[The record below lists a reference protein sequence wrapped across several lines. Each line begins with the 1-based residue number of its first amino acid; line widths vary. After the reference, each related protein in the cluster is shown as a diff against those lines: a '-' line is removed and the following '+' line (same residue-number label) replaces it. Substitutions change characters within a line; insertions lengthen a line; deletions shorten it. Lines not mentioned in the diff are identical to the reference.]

1 MTIEQVAIDKPGR
14 REILVRTAAAGLC
27 HSDLHFIEGA
37 YPTPV
42 PTVLGHESAGVV
54 EAVGEDVT
62 YLKPGDHVISCLSVF
77 CGHCEFCLSGHPSI
91 CQTADVKLPP
101 GVAKRLTWQGKHL
114 NQFLNLSSFAEQMLV
129 HEHALVKVRDDM
141 PLDLASLIG
150 CSVVTGYGAVVHTA
164 KIAPGS
170 TVAVFGAGGIGLATI
185 NAAQIAG
192 AGRIIA
198 IDKEPFKLELAK
210 TFGATDV
217 LDAAAGDTVKRVVEL
232 SGGGVHYSFECIGL
246 KATAEQSFSALRP
259 GGTATLIG
267 MIPVG
272 TRIELHGADF
282 LRERRIQGCMMG
294 SNRFRT
300 DMPRLVEFYLQGRL
314 HLEEMVSTR
323 IALEQ
328 INEGFAALKSGSI
341 TRDVVVFAPEA
352 VAVTFCWPPI
362 LDCHFHVKEMV
373 AKSAYSD

>member
-1 MTIEQVAIDKPGR
+1 MKAAVLHAPREAMTIEDVAIAKPKR
-14 REILVRTAAAGLC
+14 REVLVRTAAAGLC

-37 YPTPV
+37 YPTPMPV
-42 PTVLGHESAGVV
+42 VLGHESAGVV

-62 YLKPGDHVISCLSVF
+62 YVKPGDHVISCLSVF
-77 CGHCEFCLSGHPSI
+77 CGHCEFCLSGHLSI
-91 CQTADVKLPP
+91 CQTPEVKLAP
-101 GVAKRLTWQGKHL
+101 GVARRLTWQGRHL
-114 NQFLNLSSFAEQMLV
+114 NQFLNLSSFAEQMVV

-164 KIAPGS
+164 RIEPGS

-185 NAAQIAG
+185 NSAQIAG
-192 AGRIIA
+192 AARIIA
-198 IDKEPFKLELAK
+198 IDKDPFKLALAR

-217 LDAAAGDTVKRVVEL
+217 VDATEGDTVKRIVAL
-232 SGGGVHYSFECIGL
+232 TGGGVQYSFECIGL
-246 KATAEQSFSALRP
+246 KATAEQSFSALRS

-272 TRIELHGADF
+272 TKIELHGVDF

-300 DMPRLVEFYLQGRL
+300 DMPRLIEFYLQGRL
-314 HLEEMVSTR
+314 RLAEMVSAR
-323 IALEQ
+323 IGLAQ
-328 INEGFAALKSGSI
+328 INEGFAALKAGGI
-341 TRDVVVFAPEA
+341 ARNVIVFDA
-352 VAVTFCWPPI
+352 
-362 LDCHFHVKEMV
+362 
-373 AKSAYSD
+373 

>member
-1 MTIEQVAIDKPGR
+1 MKAAVLHAPHQPMTIEQVAIDKPGR
-14 REILVRTAAAGLC
+14 REVLVRTAAAGLC

-62 YLKPGDHVISCLSVF
+62 YLRPGDHVISCLSVF

-91 CQTADVKLPP
+91 CQTAEVKLPP

-198 IDKEPFKLELAK
+198 IDKEPFKLQLAK

-217 LDAAAGDTVKRVVEL
+217 LDASTGDTVKRIVEL
-232 SGGGVHYSFECIGL
+232 SRGGVHYSFECIGL
-246 KATAEQSFSALRP
+246 KATAEQSFSALRS

-272 TRIELHGADF
+272 TRIELHGVDF

-300 DMPRLVEFYLQGRL
+300 DMPRLIEFYLQGRL
-314 HLEEMVSTR
+314 HLEEMVSAR

-328 INEGFAALKSGSI
+328 INEGFARLKSGGI
-341 TRDVVVFAPEA
+341 ARDVIVFAQ
-352 VAVTFCWPPI
+352 
-362 LDCHFHVKEMV
+362 
-373 AKSAYSD
+373 

>member
-1 MTIEQVAIDKPGR
+1 MPMKAAVLHAARQPMTIENVSIDKPKR
-14 REILVRTAAAGLC
+14 REVLLRTAAAGLC

-42 PTVLGHESAGVV
+42 PVVLGHESAGIV

-77 CGHCEFCLSGHPSI
+77 CGHCEFCLSGHLSI
-91 CQTADVKLPP
+91 CQTPEVKMPP
-101 GVAKRLTWQGKHL
+101 GAARRLSWQDKHL

-129 HEHALVKVRDDM
+129 HEHALVKVREDM

-150 CSVVTGYGAVVHTA
+150 CSVITGYGAVVHTA
-164 KIAPGS
+164 RIEPGS

-192 AGRIIA
+192 AGRIVA
-198 IDKEPFKLELAK
+198 IDKDPFKLGLAK
-210 TFGATDV
+210 AFGATDV
-217 LDAAAGDTVKRVVEL
+217 LDASEGDTVKRIVEL
-232 SGGGVHYSFECIGL
+232 TAGGVHYSFECIGL
-246 KATAEQSFSALRP
+246 KATAEQSFSVLRS

-272 TRIELHGADF
+272 TKIELHGVDF

-300 DMPRLVEFYLQGRL
+300 DMPRLIEFYLQGRL
-314 HLEEMVSTR
+314 HLKEMVSAR
-323 IALEQ
+323 IKLEQ
-328 INEGFAALKSGSI
+328 INEGFATLKAGGI
-341 TRDVVVFAPEA
+341 ARNVIVFDP
-352 VAVTFCWPPI
+352 
-362 LDCHFHVKEMV
+362 
-373 AKSAYSD
+373 

>member
-1 MTIEQVAIDKPGR
+1 MKAAVLQAPHQPMTIEEVAIGKPGR
-14 REILVRTAAAGLC
+14 REVLVRTAAAGLC

-37 YPTPV
+37 YPTPMPV
-42 PTVLGHESAGVV
+42 VLGHESAGIV

-91 CQTADVKLPP
+91 CQTPEVRLPP

-129 HEHALVKVRDDM
+129 HENALVKVREDM

-150 CSVVTGYGAVVHTA
+150 CSVITGYGAVVHTA
-164 KIAPGS
+164 KVEPGS
-170 TVAVFGAGGIGLATI
+170 SVAIFGAGGIGLATI

-192 AGRIIA
+192 AARIIA
-198 IDKEPFKLELAK
+198 VDKDPFKLELAK
-210 TFGATDV
+210 KFGATDV
-217 LDAAAGDTVKRVVEL
+217 IDASSADNVVKRVIAL
-232 SGGGVHYSFECIGL
+232 SDGGVHHSFECIGL
-246 KATAEQSFSALRP
+246 KATAEQSFSSLRN

-272 TRIELHGADF
+272 TKIELHGPDF

-300 DMPRLVEFYLQGRL
+300 DMPRLIEFYLQGRL
-314 HLEEMVSTR
+314 HLQEMVSAR
-323 IALEQ
+323 IRLEQ
-328 INEGFAALKSGSI
+328 INEGFVALKTGGVARSVI
-341 TRDVVVFAPEA
+341 VFA
-352 VAVTFCWPPI
+352 
-362 LDCHFHVKEMV
+362 D
-373 AKSAYSD
+373 

>member
-1 MTIEQVAIDKPGR
+1 MKAAVLHAPREAMTIEDVVIAKPKR
-14 REILVRTAAAGLC
+14 REVLVRTAAAGLC

-37 YPTPV
+37 YPTPMPV
-42 PTVLGHESAGVV
+42 VLGHESAGVV

-62 YLKPGDHVISCLSVF
+62 YVKPGDHVISCLSVF
-77 CGHCEFCLSGHPSI
+77 CGHCEFCLSGHLSI
-91 CQTADVKLPP
+91 CQTPEVKLAP
-101 GVAKRLTWQGKHL
+101 GVAQRLTWQGRHL
-114 NQFLNLSSFAEQMLV
+114 NQFLNLSSFAEQMVV

-164 KIAPGS
+164 RIEPGS

-192 AGRIIA
+192 AARIIA
-198 IDKEPFKLELAK
+198 IDKDPFKLALAR

-217 LDAAAGDTVKRVVEL
+217 VDATEGDTVKRVVAL
-232 SGGGVHYSFECIGL
+232 TGGGVQYSFECIGL
-246 KATAEQSFSALRP
+246 KATAEQSFAALRS

-272 TRIELHGADF
+272 TKIELHGVDF

-300 DMPRLVEFYLQGRL
+300 DMPRLIEFYLQGRL
-314 HLEEMVSTR
+314 HLQEMVSAR
-323 IALEQ
+323 IRLAQ
-328 INEGFAALKSGSI
+328 INEGFAALKAGGIARSVI
-341 TRDVVVFAPEA
+341 VF
-352 VAVTFCWPPI
+352 
-362 LDCHFHVKEMV
+362 D
-373 AKSAYSD
+373 S